1 MDCYVINRTMACWGL
16 ILLPFMNVEAQNLPK
31 IIGDAKTMAQH
42 YMPDFSYAGYHNGEV
57 PLPKTTKNIIL
68 ATDYGVVPNDGLDDS
83 KALKKA
89 MMAANEVNGDVI
101 LQLPAGQ
108 LVLSDILYIERGH
121 FVLRGTGAGEGGTE
135 LFYPRPMMYLDNPE
149 SLTELREY
157 LLEFDKRQIEEE
169 NNIDLPFSQYAW
181 SGGYIWTQVPGE
193 RVKSYLG
200 KYDTPPQVLAKVS
213 HGNRGEHVL
222 EVSNLNGLQVG
233 DVVELQLFNK
243 NGERGDIISELYKG
257 TPVKPGSHHW
267 QFPNLPLVRQQ
278 VEITAITNNKVTI
291 KTPLTIGI
299 KPSYEAQLVAWKHLK
314 EVGIEHL
321 SIRFPDTPRVAH
333 HVEQGYNGIFLTRVF
348 NSWVQDVVI
357 NNAESG
363 ILTEEIAN
371 VTIKD
376 IVTKGNN
383 MAHYT
388 VAMAAVHH
396 VLVNN
401 LKVYNNVVHPLSF
414 NTFSTKNVYQNCE
427 VFLNPVL
434 DQHSGANHQNLFDNI
449 TVHLNPLQD
458 HSYPLFAGGGAP
470 YWKPSHGAYS
480 TFWNLNVQVESK
492 LDVPKPLKLDGMNDG
507 PYARIIGVHGNGN
520 YEVNYQP
527 NAYIEL
533 VNTSLDNIPS
543 LYDYQLKKRL
553 NYKIKK

>member
-1 MDCYVINRTMACWGL
+1 
-16 ILLPFMNVEAQNLPK
+16 
-31 IIGDAKTMAQH
+31 
-42 YMPDFSYAGYHNGEV
+42 
-57 PLPKTTKNIIL
+57 
-68 ATDYGVVPNDGLDDS
+68 
-83 KALKKA
+83 
-89 MMAANEVNGDVI
+89 
-101 LQLPAGQ
+101 
-108 LVLSDILYIERGH
+108 
-121 FVLRGTGAGEGGTE
+121 
-135 LFYPRPMMYLDNPE
+135 
-149 SLTELREY
+149 
-157 LLEFDKRQIEEE
+157 
-169 NNIDLPFSQYAW
+169 
-181 SGGYIWTQVPGE
+181 
-193 RVKSYLG
+193 
-200 KYDTPPQVLAKVS
+200 
-213 HGNRGEHVL
+213 
-222 EVSNLNGLQVG
+222 
-233 DVVELQLFNK
+233 
-243 NGERGDIISELYKG
+243 
-257 TPVKPGSHHW
+257 
-267 QFPNLPLVRQQ
+267 
-278 VEITAITNNKVTI
+278 
-291 KTPLTIGI
+291 
-299 KPSYEAQLVAWKHLK
+299 
-314 EVGIEHL
+314 VGIEHL

-348 NSWVQDVVI
+348 NSWVQDVVT

-449 TVHLNPLQD
+449 IVHLNPLQD

>member
-16 ILLPFMNVEAQNLPK
+16 ILLPFMNGEAQNLPK
-31 IIGDAKTMAQH
+31 IIGNAKTMTQH

-135 LFYPRPMMYLDNPE
+135 LFYPRPMMYLENPE

-200 KYDTPPQVLAKVS
+200 KYDTPPMVLAKVS

-222 EVSNLNGLQVG
+222 QVSNLNGLQVG

-243 NGERGDIISELYKG
+243 NGERGDIINELYKG